1 MIQGLETKRIEATN
15 PVGVK
20 KTSNWKLPGKD
31 FTYGLAGK
39 TDKEDVPISKNKFY
53 IILQKK

>member
-1 MIQGLETKRIEATN
+1 MIQGLQTRRIESSN

-20 KTSNWKLPGKD
+20 KTSNWKLPNNE

-39 TDKEDVPISKNKFY
+39 TDKEDASISKIKNKL
-53 IILQKK
+53 I